1 VNAPS
6 DDKSVVSAKS
16 ANINGRDS
24 RRKFSAG
31 RRWARWSVLAIAAIV
46 VLALI
51 VFRPDRAARVAVG
64 LSAHTLCSAVF
75 VSGLDPD
82 VTVDEHIRTVLGRA
96 ASHIRYSIDTGAKTV
111 EASFGGFFR
120 TTAQFT
126 QGYGCRLRYPDNE
139 PLSPI
144 SAGVVESTAMDEIRA
159 SSSTPNPD
167 VEAAIDRVFTETA
180 GAPRKFVQAVLVMHD
195 GHLIAE
201 RYAKGVSA
209 GTPLLGYSVAK
220 SFTNALLGILVR
232 DGRLSV
238 GQRVGAEE
246 WAAPNDPRGALTIED
261 LLRMRSGLD
270 VAETGSGFD
279 PVSRMEFTQSDMAA
293 FAASHPLKE
302 PPGARFEY
310 TSGNTLILDRLIGRT
325 IGGGAAGL
333 RLFAERELFTP
344 LGMHNVTLESD
355 GRGVFIGSTFVY
367 ATARDFA
374 KFGELYRNDGL
385 APDGRRILP
394 PGWAAWSR
402 KSTLGA
408 SYGAGFWT
416 NDGSDLFATL
426 RIKNGFPADGY
437 FASGFLGQR
446 IYIVPSA
453 KLVIV
458 RCGLSAPPDFGIEDD
473 LVLIAASVRA
483 LATQ

>member
-1 VNAPS
+1 VA
-6 DDKSVVSAKS
+6 
-16 ANINGRDS
+16 
-24 RRKFSAG
+24 
-31 RRWARWSVLAIAAIV
+31 
-46 VLALI
+46 ALI
-51 VFRPDRAARVAVG
+51 VVRPDRAARVAVG
-64 LSAHTLCSAVF
+64 VSAHTLCSAVF

-82 VTVDEHIRTVLGRA
+82 STFREHIRTVLGRA
-96 ASHIRYSIDTGAKTV
+96 ASHIRYAIDTDAKTV
-111 EASFGGFFR
+111 DASFGGLFR
-120 TTAQFT
+120 ASAQFT
-126 QGYGCRLRYPDNE
+126 RGYGCRLRYPDNE
-139 PLSPI
+139 PLAPI
-144 SAGVVESTAMDEIRA
+144 STRSVESMAVAETPAPP
-159 SSSTPNPD
+159 STRNSD
-167 VEAAIDRVFTETA
+167 IEAAIDRVFAEKE
-180 GAPRKFVQAVLVMHD
+180 GVPRKFVKAVVVMHD
-195 GHLIAE
+195 GHLITE
-201 RYAKGVSA
+201 RYAKGVAA

-232 DGRLSV
+232 DGQVQV
-238 GQRVGAEE
+238 GQRVGAQE
-246 WAAPNDPRGALTIED
+246 WAAPNDPRGALTVED

-270 VAETGSGFD
+270 FAETGSGFD

-293 FAASHPLKE
+293 YAASNPLKE
-302 PPGARFEY
+302 SPGVRFEY

-333 RLFAERELFTP
+333 RLFAERELFAP
-344 LGMHNVTLESD
+344 LGMHNVTLELD
-355 GRGVFIGSTFVY
+355 GRGVFVGSTFVY

-402 KSTLGA
+402 RSTLGS

-416 NDGSDLFATL
+416 NDGSDLFAQL

-458 RCGLSAPPDFGIEDD
+458 RCGLSAPPDFAIDDD
-473 LVLIAASVRA
+473 LVLIATAIRT
-483 LATQ
+483 LATG